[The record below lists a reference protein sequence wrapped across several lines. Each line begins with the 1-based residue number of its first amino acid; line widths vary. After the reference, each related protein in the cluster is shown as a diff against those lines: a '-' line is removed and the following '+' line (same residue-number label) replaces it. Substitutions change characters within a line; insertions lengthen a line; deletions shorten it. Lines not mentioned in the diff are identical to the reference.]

1 MKDFRGKKVL
11 VIGAARQGTALARFL
26 STQGA
31 SVILNDG
38 KPPEQLAEIAAQM
51 AELPVQICFGEHP
64 LTLLENCDLVCVS
77 GGVPLTL
84 PIILEAQK
92 RAIPLSNDSQIFF
105 ERLHARSIGITG
117 SAGKTT
123 TTTLVGEIARQACRS
138 GQKAWVGGNIGTPLI
153 NDLNAIQP
161 ADIVVLELSS
171 FQLELM
177 TISPTIAAITNITP
191 NHLDRHG
198 SMQAYTQAKAHI
210 LDYQT
215 AENIAVLNR
224 EDTGAWDLHP
234 SVRGKLIS
242 FGVQAPDASSTGTFL
257 QDDQL
262 CINDHGQVQPLCKID
277 CIHLAGIH
285 NIMNALAASA
295 IAFAAGFPS
304 ETIRAGIDRVK
315 GIPHRLEFVRRWHGA
330 DWYNDSIATAPERT
344 MAAIHSFEQPLVL
357 LLGGRDKKLP
367 WEELAAEIHQRA
379 RHIVL
384 FGEAAD
390 MIENILTGY
399 EQGQLPYTLEKYAS
413 MPEAVQAVANIVKK
427 GDVVLLSPGCTSYDA
442 YKDFEE
448 RGDLFKQIVE
458 SFA

>member
-1 MKDFRGKKVL
+1 
-11 VIGAARQGTALARFL
+11 
-26 STQGA
+26 
-31 SVILNDG
+31 
-38 KPPEQLAEIAAQM
+38 
-51 AELPVQICFGEHP
+51 
-64 LTLLENCDLVCVS
+64 
-77 GGVPLTL
+77 
-84 PIILEAQK
+84 
-92 RAIPLSNDSQIFF
+92 
-105 ERLHARSIGITG
+105 
-117 SAGKTT
+117 
-123 TTTLVGEIARQACRS
+123 
-138 GQKAWVGGNIGTPLI
+138 
-153 NDLNAIQP
+153 
-161 ADIVVLELSS
+161 
-171 FQLELM
+171 
-177 TISPTIAAITNITP
+177 
-191 NHLDRHG
+191 
-198 SMQAYTQAKAHI
+198 
-210 LDYQT
+210 
-215 AENIAVLNR
+215 